1 MKRRVLVAGLIT
13 HLLLAG
19 GGVTVLATD
28 VSLRRTAPATT
39 RTAAAPS
46 SQPTQPE
53 PSAPPG
59 ACRVVF
65 KQRDRWRTGFT
76 ADVIL
81 TNEGPG
87 IDGWV
92 LTYTAAPGVRV
103 VQGWNGVWSQQGS
116 QVTVRNANWNATLE
130 TGDTVTAGLS
140 AAFDRPNGPP
150 TTFIFNGTTC
160 H

>member
-1 MKRRVLVAGLIT
+1 MKRRVLVAGLVT

-19 GGVTVLATD
+19 GGVAVLATD
-28 VSLRRTAPATT
+28 VSLRRTAPAST
-39 RTAAAPS
+39 RTAAAA
-46 SQPTQPE
+46 PTASAPA
-53 PSAPPG
+53 SAPPG
-59 ACRVVF
+59 ACRVVY
-65 KQRDRWRTGFT
+65 KQRDRWRNGFT

-103 VQGWNGVWSQQGS
+103 VQGWNGVWSQQGAEI
-116 QVTVRNANWNATLE
+116 TIRNANWNATLE
-130 TGDTVTAGLS
+130 TGDTVTAGVS
-140 AAFDRPNGPP
+140 AGFDRPNGPP
-150 TTFIFNGTTC
+150 TVFTFNGTTC